1 MKGCLMKNLHEIK
14 TTNPLPNIA
23 EAFGVTLKQSGKG
36 FVGCCPFHD
45 DRNPSFSIYLVE
57 SGWRFKCYGGS
68 CGLEGD
74 VIDFVGLFLFGH
86 AWSNRDARMFKD
98 ALCEL
103 GAKDS
108 GQTRAKKA
116 KQWDLSQARPA
127 VYHPPT
133 PQIIR
138 AWDLALK
145 LYQDVLL
152 QTPEALDYVHSRGL
166 SDETIRKYRI
176 GFCPRDGAGLRALA
190 RLARIDEATLLAA
203 SLIRE
208 YVPETGEPRRYEYFW
223 GRITFADLD
232 VHRRVRYIVGRKLPT
247 ATDPGDERKY
257 IGLAGFPKTVFNLQR
272 VSWKRKPVFVVEAPL
287 DAITI
292 DQLGFDAVALHGTNP
307 SPLQKETIQ
316 KLAHPVFIRDNDPAG
331 AVALEAWRKVIPS
344 PHPVFDLPPEIDGIP
359 IKDPNDLIAKLA
371 PTSGERIFHMLART
385 RGFKPR

>member
-1 MKGCLMKNLHEIK
+1 MKGCVMKSVHEIK
-14 TTNPLPNIA
+14 TANPLPNIA
-23 EAFGVTLKQSGKG
+23 EAYNISLKPSGGG

-45 DRNPSFSIYLVE
+45 DRNPSLSIYLVD

-74 VIDFVGLFLFGH
+74 VIDFVGYHLFGQ
-86 AWSNRDARMFKD
+86 AWSNRNPGMFRD
-98 ALCEL
+98 ALHEL
-103 GAKDS
+103 GAEDR
-108 GQTRAKKA
+108 GRAQA
-116 KQWDLSQARPA
+116 AAARQWELTHIKPA
-127 VYHPPT
+127 AYQQPT

-138 AWDLALK
+138 AWELALK

-152 QTPEALDYVHSRGL
+152 QTPEALDYVRSRGL
-166 SDETIRKYRI
+166 SEETIHKYRI
-176 GFCPRDGAGLRALA
+176 GFCPRGGSGLSALSRMA
-190 RLARIDEATLLAA
+190 KINEDTLLAA
-203 SLIRE
+203 SLLRE
-208 YVPETGEPRRYEYFW
+208 HVSETGEPRRYEYFW

-232 VHRRVRYIVGRKLPT
+232 VYRRVRYIIGRTLPT
-247 ATDPGDERKY
+247 AADPGDKRKY

-307 SPLQKETIQ
+307 SPMQKEAIQ

-331 AVALEAWRKVIPS
+331 AIALEAWRKAIPS
-344 PHPVFDLPPEIDGIP
+344 PHPAFDLPPDIDGVAV
-359 IKDPNDLIAKLA
+359 KDPNDLIAKLEPA
-371 PTSGERIFHMLART
+371 SGARIFHMLART